1 MEKKVE
7 NLVCAIYVR
16 YSGED
21 ELEDKKGTKSLR
33 NQKESLI
40 EYAKQHEISVHN
52 IYEDYFVSGTT
63 MDRPGINQLFNDMKE
78 GLFNVILVK
87 DLSRF
92 SRNYIDAG
100 YYFEEVFPL
109 YNIRFISVS
118 DNYDSLY
125 EDELLPIKNYFNTM
139 YVKDIQKKIRK
150 HVEVTATQKEI
161 IKIPKYGYTKTK
173 DGKLVID
180 PESASVVAKIFELA
194 NRGMNPPT
202 IAKYL
207 INSKIYS
214 PQYYKRFVLDI
225 EVNTNIDKLLENPF
239 NWSAETIRNM
249 LRDIEYCGHGRNIV
263 SKDAVNKEKNILLRD
278 AHPAIID
285 EEYFNKTPKYYSPP
299 TKPCERKYIHK
310 IIRCAK
316 CNRAMGYNH
325 HGKYDCPICHNKINA
340 TELETLLYDDSV
352 KLIRE
357 IMRDEKSVLERF
369 TKAFCEYDVID
380 YEIRKNEI
388 TFEIQKL
395 ISKRSEI
402 STDHY
407 AEQMKVYNKE
417 LTKIINE
424 INEIKAKLMS
434 RNELTYKFN
443 KFIKNL
449 NVDTNQK
456 LDVITEVI
464 DSCIISFKSSE
475 EAEITINYKFNK

>member
-7 NLVCAIYVR
+7 TPVCAIYVR

-33 NQKESLI
+33 NQKESLL
-40 EYAKQHEISVHN
+40 EYAKEHEISVYS
-52 IYEDYFVSGTT
+52 IYEDYFISGTT
-63 MDRPGINQLFNDMKE
+63 MDRPGINQLFKDMKE

-100 YYFEEVFPL
+100 HYFEEVFPL

-150 HVEVTATQKEI
+150 HIEVTATQKEI

-173 DGKLVID
+173 DGKLEID
-180 PESASVVAKIFELA
+180 PESASVVVKIFELA
-194 NRGMNPPT
+194 NRGMNPPK

-207 INSKIYS
+207 IENQVFS
-214 PQYYKRFVLDI
+214 PQYYKRFILDI

-239 NWSAETIRNM
+239 NWTAETIRCI

-310 IIRCAK
+310 IIRCGK

-369 TKAFCEYDVID
+369 IKAFCDLDVT
-380 YEIRKNEI
+380 EFENRKKEI
-388 TFEIQKL
+388 TLEIQCL
-395 ISKRSEI
+395 ISRRSNI
-402 STDHY
+402 SKENY
-407 AEQMKVYNKE
+407 EKNMKVFNKE
-417 LTKIINE
+417 LTKTINE
-424 INEIKAKLMS
+424 INSIKAKLMS
-434 RNELTYKFN
+434 KNELTYKFN
-443 KFIKNL
+443 RFIKNL
-449 NVDTNQK
+449 KIDTNEK
-456 LDVITEVI
+456 LDVIAEVI
-464 DSCIISFKSSE
+464 DSCIITFE
-475 EAEITINYKFNK
+475 TPTEAEITINYKFNK